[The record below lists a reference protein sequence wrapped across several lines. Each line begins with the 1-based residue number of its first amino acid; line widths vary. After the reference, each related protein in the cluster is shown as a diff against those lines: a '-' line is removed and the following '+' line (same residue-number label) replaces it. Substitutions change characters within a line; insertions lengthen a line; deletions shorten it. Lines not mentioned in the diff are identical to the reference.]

1 MSSATNSGN
10 KASEETGES
19 RFDLPYRITLDIL
32 GLEMMAFNNS
42 DVYDELER
50 LAKQK
55 QREHKRK
62 GKKTFEEINSSAKK
76 RPRRSTTKSGRK
88 SNTSNS
94 DEDQSDLDDS
104 LNSSNFYGDQFS
116 RAESID
122 EHTMNGPSG
131 SDTGGINTDI

>member
-42 DVYDELER
+42 DVYDELEK

-55 QREHKRK
+55 QRENKRK
-62 GKKTFEEINSSAKK
+62 GKKTFEEVNSSAKK

-88 SNTSNS
+88 K
-94 DEDQSDLDDS
+94 
-104 LNSSNFYGDQFS
+104 
-116 RAESID
+116 
-122 EHTMNGPSG
+122 
-131 SDTGGINTDI
+131 